1 MKTLNRQRGVY
12 MVEFAIVAAVLFL
25 LLFGVFE
32 IGRFFWTLNTLNE
45 MTRRGARLAA
55 VCPIDHPDV
64 SRVAVYINPGDGSNS
79 PILND
84 LAAANID
91 VRYLDADG
99 AATASYPL
107 AEFVAVSVANY
118 PHTLLIPFIPADVT
132 TIQMPPVTAT
142 LPTESLGYIP
152 DLDRRE
158 CFGT

>member
-1 MKTLNRQRGVY
+1 

-64 SRVAVYINPGDGSNS
+64 ARVAVYNNPGDGSTS
-79 PILND
+79 PILNN
-84 LAAANID
+84 LTAANID
-91 VRYLDADG
+91 VRYLDVDG
-99 AATASYPL
+99 VATASYTL
-107 AEFVAVSVANY
+107 AEFVAVSITNY
-118 PHTLLIPFIPADVT
+118 PHTLLIPFISADVA

-152 DLDRRE
+152 DFDSRQ